1 MCPPVVFAPFALGQH
16 GVRDSQKDGQ
26 HCGWNGGVD
35 HVHLASFTGWESRF
49 RGAAAAVSP
58 APVSARTI
66 AA

>member
-35 HVHLASFTGWESRF
+35 HVHLASFTGWEMRDVEIF
-49 RGAAAAVSP
+49 QEGTKDKWEQP
-58 APVSARTI
+58 G
-66 AA
+66 